1 MYAATGGP
9 NMKWGADILN
19 GGRTPLAPPLAT
31 TLAVSFALS
40 RNIASS
46 ITPKIKRQAKNCTDS
61 LYSLPKHT

>member
-40 RNIASS
+40 RKHCKQHN
-46 ITPKIKRQAKNCTDS
+46 AKNKTS
-61 LYSLPKHT
+61 S